1 MTITLT
7 INGREVQSPDGSS
20 VLDAINA
27 SGTYISQLC
36 KDPDMKA
43 IGACRTCLVEI
54 DGVRGFPASCGVP
67 AANGMRVS
75 TESSQA
81 LEIRRGVLQLTQ
93 SMVAQNGNNSGGRR
107 ELDTALKH
115 YGIGQSR
122 WRGREREP
130 IDTSNPIF
138 NIAMDDCILC
148 GRCAQAC
155 QDGHQFIGAIDF
167 LGTGTGS
174 RIGTFMDR
182 PLVDSVCTTCGQC
195 LSVCPTGAIE
205 VKTPT
210 SNPVR
215 TVSTVCPYCGVG
227 CGIKAQVDESERIM
241 GMLDDPDN
249 LSSVGMLCVK
259 GRFGYTFVH
268 HQDRLT
274 TPLIRKNGELAAASW
289 DEALD
294 YVADRLS
301 RYQGSEFATLAS
313 AKATN
318 EDGYIQQKFARLLMK
333 SNNIDHCTRLCHS
346 PSVEAML
353 AALGSGATS
362 NSYVDYEEAG
372 CIVITGSD
380 ANSNHPVAASRMRR
394 AVLERGAKLIV
405 INPRRI
411 EMCDFAELWLR
422 PRPGT
427 DVALYN
433 GMAKV
438 ILDEGFADAD
448 FIRDR
453 TEQFDE
459 WREVVDKYDIE
470 TVEKI
475 TGVLGSDIAE
485 AARIYAN
492 PPFSGSCLVW
502 GMGITQHT
510 NGTAN
515 AHCLL
520 NLAFVSGQLGRPGS
534 GISPLRGQNNV
545 QGCGDAGC
553 LPNSLPGYQ
562 ALTDDTALKFS
573 EAWGG
578 EPINGVDGLVVTE
591 MVEEALRGNIKA
603 MYVTGENPLLSE
615 PDLHHAEEAFNNLE
629 FLVVQDI
636 FMHETAEVADVVL
649 PAATFAEK
657 DGTFTN
663 SERRVQRVRAVVDP
677 VGGSRPDWEIICD
690 LGRRLS
696 AKRGLGLE
704 DEFDYRH
711 PSEIW
716 DEMAALTPI
725 IAGIS
730 YERLDAEGGIQW
742 PCPAP
747 DHPGT
752 RYLYAEDFPRGPRAR
767 FVPFDQ
773 GPAADEMPSERFPL
787 ILNTGRVLYHWH
799 GGTITRR
806 ADGLLARMPDLEIH
820 MSADDGERYGVK
832 DGEWIRVRSRRGDLE
847 GRASYTEKMR
857 AGEIFVPFVKLKDH
871 AANFLTNSAFDPDSK
886 IPEYKVCAVRIEKI
900 DTDGD
905 ASKRR
910 RTEAGIPV
918 G

>member
-7 INGREVQSPDGSS
+7 INGREVQTPDGSS
-20 VLDAINA
+20 VLDAINT

-93 SMVAQNGNNSGGRR
+93 AMVAQNGNDSGRRR

-115 YGIGQSR
+115 YGIGRPR
-122 WRGREREP
+122 WREREREP

-167 LGTGTGS
+167 LGAGTGS

-195 LSVCPTGAIE
+195 LSVCPTGAID

-210 SNPVR
+210 ANVVR

-268 HQDRLT
+268 HRDRLT

-294 YVADRLS
+294 YAADRLS
-301 RYQGSEFATLAS
+301 RYDGSEFATLAS

-353 AALGSGATS
+353 VALGSGATS
-362 NSYVDYEEAG
+362 NSYIDYEEAG

-438 ILDEGFADAD
+438 VMDEGLSDVD
-448 FIRDR
+448 FIRNR

-459 WREVVDKYDIE
+459 WREVVDKYDLE

-475 TGVLGSDIAE
+475 TGVSGSDIAE

-562 ALTDDTALKFS
+562 ALTEDTALKFS

-578 EPINGVDGLVVTE
+578 APINGVDGLVVTE

-615 PDLHHAEEAFNNLE
+615 PDLHHAEEAFKNLE

-649 PAATFAEK
+649 PATTFAEK

-742 PCPAP
+742 PCPTP

-752 RYLYAEDFPRGPRAR
+752 RYLYENDFPRGPRAR
-767 FVPFDQ
+767 FVPFEQ

-806 ADGLLARMPDLEIH
+806 AEGLLARMPDLEIH
-820 MSADDGERYGVK
+820 MSAEDGERYGVE

-900 DTDGD
+900 DTNGD
-905 ASKRR
+905 APKRR
-910 RTEAGIPV
+910 KTEAGIPV